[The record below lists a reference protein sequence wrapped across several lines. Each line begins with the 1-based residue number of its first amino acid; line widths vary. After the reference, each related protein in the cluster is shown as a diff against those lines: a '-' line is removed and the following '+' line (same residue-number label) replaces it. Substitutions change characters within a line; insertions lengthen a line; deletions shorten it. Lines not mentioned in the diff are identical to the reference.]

1 MSNLLSPLVQDSLV
15 KWSQR
20 LFNAAQS
27 GDKDLAVA
35 TLRELKLSIEANLY
49 YIETEG

>member
-1 MSNLLSPLVQDSLV
+1 MSNLLDPLVQDSLV
-15 KWSQR
+15 KLSQR
-20 LFNAAQS
+20 IFNAAQS

-35 TLRELKLSIEANLY
+35 TLRQAKLSIEANLY

>member
-1 MSNLLSPLVQDSLV
+1 MSNLLSPLIQDSMV
-15 KWSQR
+15 KLSQR
-20 LFNAAQS
+20 IFNAAQS

-35 TLRELKLSIEANLY
+35 TLTQAKLSIETNLY

>member
-1 MSNLLSPLVQDSLV
+1 MSNLLSPLIQDSMV
-15 KWSQR
+15 KLSQK

-35 TLRELKLSIEANLY
+35 TLKQSQLSINTY
-49 YIETEG
+49 IHYIEEEG

>member
-1 MSNLLSPLVQDSLV
+1 MSNLLSPLIQDSMV
-15 KWSQR
+15 KLSQR
-20 LFNAAQS
+20 IFNAAQS

-35 TLRELKLSIEANLY
+35 TLRKAKLSIETNLY

>member
-15 KWSQR
+15 KLSQR

-35 TLRELKLSIEANLY
+35 TLKQAKLSIETNLY

>member
-1 MSNLLSPLVQDSLV
+1 MSNLLSPLIQDSLV
-15 KWSQR
+15 KLSQR

-35 TLRELKLSIEANLY
+35 TLKQAQLSIETNLY